1 MHVTILGTCFA
12 GLVMGTCLADVGSA
26 VGCVHIDAGQCSVVP
41 SNRGV
46 A

>member
-1 MHVTILGTCFA
+1 MHVTTLGTCVV
-12 GLVMGTCLADVGSA
+12 GLVTGMCMADVGPA